1 MIPYYKRLNVKVED
15 TILITSKLTPLL
27 VSLSKRDIEVIYKIL
42 DYNLT
47 MNDYFDD
54 YLLLNQD

>member
-54 YLLLNQD
+54 YLLLN